1 VSFWLSVIAGIGAG
15 AAAGAVN
22 IGLLALMHARLPPVE
37 ATGVSSLVAGGLAG
51 IMYWAWTRLSTRP
64 VAALWIT
71 SLVIATVD
79 TAVVFALP
87 FPTAAR
93 HIRVPGL
100 AGLVTPVLQ
109 MLALVGIGGSAPA
122 HLPSAARPA
131 YVVVHYVTAAIAS
144 WFIPL
149 IVRPRTR

>member
-1 VSFWLSVIAGIGAG
+1 VSLCLSLVAGIGAG
-15 AAAGAVN
+15 AAAGVVN
-22 IGLLALMHARLPPVE
+22 IGLLALMHARLPPAE
-37 ATGVSSLVAGGLAG
+37 ATGGSSVVAGGLAG

-64 VAALWIT
+64 VAALWVT
-71 SLVIATVD
+71 SLLIATVD

-93 HIRVPGL
+93 HIRVRGL

-122 HLPSAARPA
+122 HLPGAVRPA
-131 YVVVHYVTAAIAS
+131 YVVVHYATAAIVS
-144 WFIPL
+144 LLIPL